1 MQGAL
6 YHITAKGNARQA
18 IYRGDDDRNAFSGN
32 INLCIQIPLF
42 DYGITIVI
50 LNIMK
55 TAISIPDAV
64 FNVAERLAKRLGVS
78 RSELY
83 VRAISSYIEEHKGQ
97 KVTEL
102 LNEIYGGMENQELET
117 GFKRAQ
123 MKSISKE
130 VW

>member
-1 MQGAL
+1 
-6 YHITAKGNARQA
+6 
-18 IYRGDDDRNAFSGN
+18 
-32 INLCIQIPLF
+32 
-42 DYGITIVI
+42 
-50 LNIMK
+50 MK

-64 FNVAERLAKRLGVS
+64 FKVAERLAKRLGVS

-83 VRAISSYIEEHKGQ
+83 VRAISSYVEEHKGQ

-130 VW
+130 AW

>member
-1 MQGAL
+1 
-6 YHITAKGNARQA
+6 
-18 IYRGDDDRNAFSGN
+18 
-32 INLCIQIPLF
+32 
-42 DYGITIVI
+42 
-50 LNIMK
+50 MK
-55 TAISIPDAV
+55 TAISIPDPV
-64 FNVAERLAKRLGVS
+64 FKVAERLAKRLGMS

-83 VRAISSYIEEHKGQ
+83 VRAISSYVEEHKSQ

-130 VW
+130 AW

>member
-1 MQGAL
+1 
-6 YHITAKGNARQA
+6 
-18 IYRGDDDRNAFSGN
+18 
-32 INLCIQIPLF
+32 
-42 DYGITIVI
+42 
-50 LNIMK
+50 MK

-130 VW
+130 AW